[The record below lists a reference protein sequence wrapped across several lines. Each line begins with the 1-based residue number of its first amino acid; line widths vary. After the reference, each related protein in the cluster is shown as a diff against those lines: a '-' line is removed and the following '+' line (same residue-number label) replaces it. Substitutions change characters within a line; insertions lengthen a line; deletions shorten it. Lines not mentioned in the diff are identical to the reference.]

1 MIIPKEIPE
10 VSKQLQINKDMDL
23 KEFIK
28 ETISQISE
36 AIIDLNQQKESILI
50 VNPAS
55 TNGPDMIDKGY
66 NTYKQTALHYNIA
79 LTILDEGSA
88 GGKIGVLGGWF
99 SGSAEAGSKNQS
111 QALTSLDFRL
121 DVLFPQG

>member
-1 MIIPKEIPE
+1 
-10 VSKQLQINKDMDL
+10 MDL

-28 ETISQISE
+28 ETISQISD
-36 AIIDLNQQKESILI
+36 AIVDLNKQKDGSMLV
-50 VNPAS
+50 VNPTS
-55 TNGPDMIDKGY
+55 TNGNDMIVKD
-66 NTYKQTALHYNIA
+66 NCTYKQTTLHYNIA
-79 LTILDEGSA
+79 LTVLDEGTA

-99 SGSAEAGSKNQS
+99 GASADAAQKNQS